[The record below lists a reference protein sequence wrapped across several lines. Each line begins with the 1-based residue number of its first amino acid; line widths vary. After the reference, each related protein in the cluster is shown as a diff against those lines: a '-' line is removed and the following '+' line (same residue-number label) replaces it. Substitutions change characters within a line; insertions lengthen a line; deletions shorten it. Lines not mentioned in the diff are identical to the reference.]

1 GQRGRC
7 EMTRAAPLVFKRS
20 SQPHF
25 KTVPSYWGPRL
36 RSTLNHSGSF
46 TMKVVIINYTGTVG
60 KTTIAANLLS
70 PRMDGA
76 PIYAIESINETAENL
91 GLDVEKLRGNKF
103 RELFKRLMLE
113 DQAIIDVGASNVED
127 FMANLESFEE
137 AHDEIDYYVIPIT
150 SGTKEQKETVSMI
163 GTLAAMGIPASKIR
177 LVFNRVK
184 RDVNTEFSII
194 ISYHDRTQ
202 LFWINPQCSIFET
215 ELFDALSVKR
225 ISLNALMAD
234 DTDYKAMLKDKSAS
248 IQDRELWSDM
258 YGLKLLAK
266 GVNRKLDVVFTEL
279 FREEAH

>member
-1 GQRGRC
+1 
-7 EMTRAAPLVFKRS
+7 M
-20 SQPHF
+20 
-25 KTVPSYWGPRL
+25 
-36 RSTLNHSGSF
+36 
-46 TMKVVIINYTGTVG
+46 
-60 KTTIAANLLS
+60 
-70 PRMDGA
+70 
-76 PIYAIESINETAENL
+76 YAIESINETAENL

-279 FREEAH
+279 FREEALQ

>member
-1 GQRGRC
+1 
-7 EMTRAAPLVFKRS
+7 
-20 SQPHF
+20 
-25 KTVPSYWGPRL
+25 
-36 RSTLNHSGSF
+36 
-46 TMKVVIINYTGTVG
+46 MKVVIINYTGTVG

-163 GTLAAMGIPASKIR
+163 GMLAAMGIPASKIR

-279 FREEAH
+279 FREDVLQ